1 MGRRV
6 MMKYSHLLCPVCGT
20 TMTIPRRAD
29 SLRIEGH
36 IKTMYCAICANKRD
50 FIENNYRTL
59 DQKEALIK
67 RAE

>member
-36 IKTMYCAICANKRD
+36 IKTMYRVISKNQNL
-50 FIENNYRTL
+50 IENNYRTR
-59 DQKEALIK
+59 DQKETLIK